1 MLIFCIL
8 EEIVDLWL
16 VMLLFMWGLFFVVI
30 FVIKIVI
37 LDEIWDLILGLMI
50 IDFMW
55 IGNGSWKSN
64 RVGDLIKWV
73 VKNFCEFFFKFGF
86 MRFWIVYLL
95 ELIIL

>member
-1 MLIFCIL
+1 
-8 EEIVDLWL
+8 
-16 VMLLFMWGLFFVVI
+16 MLLFMWGLFFVVI

-64 RVGDLIKWV
+64 RVGGLIKWV